1 MGGLNVPSSTKVKYL
16 AVDNLILAHA
26 VNADESPF
34 FCAGCCGRRLFRGGE
49 KEEGCLRSGEHAP
62 NFLVALRNVYSRNL
76 L

>member
-34 FCAGCCGRRLFRGGE
+34 FCAWSGVCDRRRV
-49 KEEGCLRSGEHAP
+49 
-62 NFLVALRNVYSRNL
+62 VAWDYGFPIR
-76 L
+76 